1 MKKRVAV
8 IILAIVVLLQYFCSF
23 VFAQD
28 NVITNNVDSNI
39 ISNDI
44 TNSVNNNLTP
54 EEQQKLL
61 EEKNKVSDKL
71 NETNVKLEYVQG
83 ELSDTMIKV
92 QEAEDKVLEYEK
104 DIENMQTQMDT
115 LQQSINDSMA
125 RLALANLDYNQKKE
139 ILANRLVAMYEAGDT
154 EYLDVLLKSKNIID
168 FVSRYYVI
176 EEMAEY
182 DNRLINEIK
191 TEKENIETTQK
202 QLEEEQAQIKEVKAK
217 SEQTSIVLSNMKTLQ
232 SSYANKLS
240 KGEKELQEK
249 ITAYKKE
256 QAEIEAQIMNST
268 NIPVD
273 IQYTGGEMLWPVAAS
288 GTVITSNFGIRE
300 HPIQGIVK
308 QHTGLDIGGAPL
320 GTPVVAA
327 LDGVVTYAG
336 WLGGY
341 GNCVMINHG
350 DGVVTLYGHGN
361 KILTTVGK
369 EVKQGET
376 IMEVGSTGNSTGPHL
391 HFEVRINGEY
401 TNPLNYVKVP

>member
-39 ISNDI
+39 ISNDV
-44 TNSVNNNLTP
+44 TNSINNDLTP

-61 EEKNKVSDKL
+61 EQKNAVSDKL

-104 DIENMQTQMDT
+104 DIENMQTQMDA

-182 DNRLINEIK
+182 DNQLINEIK

-217 SEQTSIVLSNMKTLQ
+217 SEQTSVVLSNMKTLQ

-240 KGEKELQEK
+240 KGEKELQDK

>member
-39 ISNDI
+39 ISNDV
-44 TNSVNNNLTP
+44 TNSINNDLTP

-61 EEKNKVSDKL
+61 EQKNAVSDKL

-104 DIENMQTQMDT
+104 DIENMQTQMDA

-125 RLALANLDYNQKKE
+125 RLAFANLDYNQKKE

-182 DNRLINEIK
+182 DNQLINEIK

-217 SEQTSIVLSNMKTLQ
+217 SEQTSVVLSNMKTLQ

-240 KGEKELQEK
+240 KGEKELQDK

>member
-1 MKKRVAV
+1 
-8 IILAIVVLLQYFCSF
+8 
-23 VFAQD
+23 
-28 NVITNNVDSNI
+28 
-39 ISNDI
+39 
-44 TNSVNNNLTP
+44 
-54 EEQQKLL
+54 
-61 EEKNKVSDKL
+61 
-71 NETNVKLEYVQG
+71 
-83 ELSDTMIKV
+83 
-92 QEAEDKVLEYEK
+92 
-104 DIENMQTQMDT
+104 
-115 LQQSINDSMA
+115 
-125 RLALANLDYNQKKE
+125 
-139 ILANRLVAMYEAGDT
+139 
-154 EYLDVLLKSKNIID
+154 
-168 FVSRYYVI
+168 
-176 EEMAEY
+176 MAEY
-182 DNRLINEIK
+182 DNQLINEIK

-217 SEQTSIVLSNMKTLQ
+217 SEQTSVVLSNMKTLQ

-240 KGEKELQEK
+240 KGEKELQDK